1 MPVRGGEC
9 GDIRSQS
16 RICGYEWGFLSGKD
30 QSCIETFGPMRRQRR
45 RSLAHLD
52 KTLELIAVHD
62 VHDVFTLLHLL
73 DQLQQD
79 ASEEDDNPEK
89 SDTMGLLV
97 IDYVVTLLAPAQLP
111 RAHHQGHTVMTMV
124 AVMLKAIASERKAA
138 VLYTN
143 HTVADNSSS
152 GDFNSVGNYGL
163 AKNITNNKIR
173 HREKQ
178 QVV

>member
-1 MPVRGGEC
+1 
-9 GDIRSQS
+9 
-16 RICGYEWGFLSGKD
+16 
-30 QSCIETFGPMRRQRR
+30 
-45 RSLAHLD
+45 
-52 KTLELIAVHD
+52 
-62 VHDVFTLLHLL
+62 
-73 DQLQQD
+73 
-79 ASEEDDNPEK
+79 
-89 SDTMGLLV
+89 
-97 IDYVVTLLAPAQLP
+97 
-111 RAHHQGHTVMTMV
+111 MTMV

-152 GDFNSVGNYGL
+152 GDFNSVGNYG